1 MSKDN
6 FRALVSANN
15 SGKQI
20 PAVNLVR
27 DTPIIAATLSK
38 LVQPTDR
45 KEFDQSGN
53 RKVTAPNHSNIIGIS
68 KDIAQKKKDNTNV
81 MDLFPEL
88 GLAGDILISL
98 INSPKDMYS
107 SELSVT
113 VPSDLLVSPITN
125 LILPIIE
132 DYLKD
137 EYGINEEI
145 PVMLEKVLLKDGAY
159 PVVVI
164 PENSVDDL
172 INGKVDISLESLK
185 TYMDDRGIF
194 KSAGWLG
201 ASSIAQTNP
210 VTRNFGLESFLGDA
224 GPQSGTIDPV
234 VKFMDKDK
242 KAVALED
249 IIVIDNFSALK
260 LPKIIET
267 RRKNSSR
274 RILDGNLS
282 SNKVFSVGTE
292 SNTRLTDKQLTSLL
306 YKNKPH
312 TTVNLRR
319 VKTSNQLEGK
329 SHQHHGL

>member
-107 SELSVT
+107 SELSIS

-125 LILPIIE
+125 LVLPIIE
-132 DYLKD
+132 DYLK
-137 EYGINEEI
+137 
-145 PVMLEKVLLKDGAY
+145 
-159 PVVVI
+159 
-164 PENSVDDL
+164 
-172 INGKVDISLESLK
+172 
-185 TYMDDRGIF
+185 
-194 KSAGWLG
+194 
-201 ASSIAQTNP
+201 
-210 VTRNFGLESFLGDA
+210 
-224 GPQSGTIDPV
+224 
-234 VKFMDKDK
+234 
-242 KAVALED
+242 
-249 IIVIDNFSALK
+249 
-260 LPKIIET
+260 
-267 RRKNSSR
+267 
-274 RILDGNLS
+274 
-282 SNKVFSVGTE
+282 
-292 SNTRLTDKQLTSLL
+292 
-306 YKNKPH
+306 
-312 TTVNLRR
+312 
-319 VKTSNQLEGK
+319 
-329 SHQHHGL
+329 